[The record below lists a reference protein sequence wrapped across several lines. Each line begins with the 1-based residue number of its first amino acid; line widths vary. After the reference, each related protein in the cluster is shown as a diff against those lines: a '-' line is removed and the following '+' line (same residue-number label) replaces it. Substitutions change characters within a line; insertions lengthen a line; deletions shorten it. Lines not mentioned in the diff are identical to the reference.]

1 MSSTGSN
8 YGDIHRYEQPRE
20 STAAALAIV
29 LLTIIEVVFV
39 GLFTYG
45 ILAGW
50 ASGVGTSLTHRLI
63 NANMFLGGV
72 LTVIFVDLAFIM
84 LLYRKEFLPDV
95 MIVKKRRR
103 KWEDLYIREE
113 DVDGTGFAGGD
124 DPWESVKRA
133 VYPYYKK

>member
-8 YGDIHRYEQPRE
+8 YGEIHRYEPARE
-20 STAAALAIV
+20 STAAMIAIL
-29 LLTIIEVVFV
+29 LLTAIEVVFV

-45 ILAGW
+45 LVTGLAVDP
-50 ASGVGTSLTHRLI
+50 VG
-63 NANMFLGGV
+63 NMFLGG
-72 LTVIFVDLAFIM
+72 LLAAIFVDLAFIL

-113 DVDGTGFAGGD
+113 DVDGTELGGD
-124 DPWESVKRA
+124 AWESIKRA